1 MRRSQVLETESCYTL
16 DKCKFRRSSD
26 QSRAAK
32 FFHILL
38 YNIHLSRV

>member
-1 MRRSQVLETESCYTL
+1 MRWSQILEAKSCYTL

-32 FFHILL
+32 FFHIPL
-38 YNIHLSRV
+38 YNTHLSRV